1 MNVAAVLDRL
11 ESQGVTITVTGD
23 QVKLVPG
30 SRVPSDLVEQLKHH
44 KKEVVAFL
52 RGRRTQSA
60 NPPVGDDS
68 RGPPADICGEFPKAQ
83 LDMATAINDKFG
95 ITDRDHR
102 RYNVLVWVLGYYQ
115 DRGDNH
121 GEGYEALT
129 QEQRRLRR
137 ILEVRDIG

>member
-1 MNVAAVLDRL
+1 MDVQAVLDRL

-52 RGRRTQSA
+52 RGRHTQSA

-68 RGPPADICGEFPKAQ
+68 PGLPADICDGFPKAQ
-83 LDMATAINDKFG
+83 VEMATAINDKFG
-95 ITDRDHR
+95 ITDHDHR
-102 RYNVLVWVLGYYQ
+102 SITCL
-115 DRGDNH
+115 RGCAATTRTVARTTAS
-121 GEGYEALT
+121 GM
-129 QEQRRLRR
+129 RRLHRNNR
-137 ILEVRDIG
+137 G